1 MGSPHPPERKLWGKI
16 QFGEEKCQ
24 IQSGEGVFMS
34 ERAAI
39 ALHVTWPDLGERSGR
54 VHRGPD
60 AGEGESPGVQFPALQ
75 NFSFR
80 RRCHDYH

>member
-1 MGSPHPPERKLWGKI
+1 
-16 QFGEEKCQ
+16 
-24 IQSGEGVFMS
+24 MS

-39 ALHVTWPDLGERSGR
+39 ALHVTWPDLGERLGR

-60 AGEGESPGVQFPALQ
+60 AGEGESPGVQFPALK